1 MVRNIPSVTSNRSG
15 CVTARDVVSSAIV
28 IALKKIVIMID
39 QLKAE
44 VYRTNGPGRG
54 WMQETEGKVPEFITM
69 FI

>member
-1 MVRNIPSVTSNRSG
+1 M
-15 CVTARDVVSSAIV
+15 VSSAIV